1 MPTETQPKTQPELPA
16 DYQEMGRRKIAIEPL
31 KNDRNRTVT
40 FTKRKAGLF
49 KKAHELAVL
58 CEVDISVIIIGRNH
72 KIYQYSS
79 NRTEDVLERYRANP
93 SNVYESKTPKDYGD
107 YELKSRIL
115 SDVAMSSG
123 SSRHR
128 HTSSANSITT
138 SSLDHLQKGDPR
150 AYHHLRSRSDMVNS
164 SSYPSNGGSVDYTG
178 DYDGEGEE
186 DEEDEEEDEEE
197 DVNENEN
204 SDSDNRHEIVHETEN
219 HGFEQEGRAAGKK
232 RTARRMKV
240 SNPSFDGYGDYEHK
254 AAQDHTQEYP
264 AAKKIKVERKEED
277 IADIPKVSIPYIYAS
292 PMDPKTPEM
301 DLHQGQGQGQNAYM
315 AHSSANVTPYHS
327 SSALKRSKLKDN
339 SSGSNMKRPTLSLT
353 IPTVDNRQLS
363 DASTI
368 TAAESSNK
376 SNLTSLSNSKD
387 TGSGKNSTYTK
398 NNENVDNGNHKNG
411 GQMLPQK
418 KQDPSG
424 GGDNGGARESGK
436 PAGAE
441 VASRGK
447 TGAGNDNMNITL
459 PSPTFNLTYTTN
471 SSNGSNPKN
480 RQPTAN
486 NYSNSTPLPSALFKD
501 RKALYTPTTSTF
513 FNNLSMMNASNPGET
528 PVTQMGYFNFNNM
541 SPTQLLVPPF
551 PLPPLA
557 TGGSSGNVPIETQQ
571 NIKNTPVA
579 GESPGEL
586 RRSSGNLDKV
596 SNMNNMNM
604 NTMNMNTMNI
614 NTMNT
619 MNNMNTMNTMN
630 GMSSG
635 TAEAGQKTRMTPSQL
650 QSAQAQ
656 TPHQPFLPPMN
667 SATSAYFPQMRMPAN
682 QRHPAHPTINTNIS
696 TSELPTLS
704 AELSALPSRY
714 VDFQSPSTIFTHDW
728 QLPTGTTPIVAGPP
742 HPLPLV
748 NSGNTGAGG
757 PQTVSSSG
765 AEPDMKL
772 KTESAGPVSGSS
784 KGGKHLST
792 VSK

>member
-1 MPTETQPKTQPELPA
+1 
-16 DYQEMGRRKIAIEPL
+16 MGRRKIAIEPL

-72 KIYQYSS
+72 KIFQYSS

-93 SNVYESKTPKDYGD
+93 SNVYESKTPKDYGN

-115 SDVAMSSG
+115 DDGIVG
-123 SSRHR
+123 GGGGSRHR

-138 SSLDHLQKGDPR
+138 SSLDQLQKGDPR

-164 SSYPSNGGSVDYTG
+164 SSYVSNGGSAEYTG
-178 DYDGEGEE
+178 EYDGEGEE
-186 DEEDEEEDEEE
+186 DEEDEEDDDDDDANEHEHEHE
-197 DVNENEN
+197 HEHENSGNENG
-204 SDSDNRHEIVHETEN
+204 HETVPVPEN
-219 HGFEQEGRAAGKK
+219 HGFEEAGRVAGKK
-232 RTARRMKV
+232 RSARRMKV
-240 SNPSFDGYGDYEHK
+240 SSPSFDGYGDYGHK
-254 AAQDHTQEYP
+254 AAQEQTQEYP
-264 AAKKIKVERKEED
+264 AAKKVKMEREEEN
-277 IADIPKVSIPYIYAS
+277 IADIPKVGTPYVYAS

-301 DLHQGQGQGQNAYM
+301 DLHHQGPSQNPYI

-376 SNLTSLSNSKD
+376 SNLTSLSNGKD
-387 TGSGKNSTYTK
+387 GGSRKNSTYTK
-398 NNENVDNGNHKNG
+398 NNENVDSGNRTNGVQG
-411 GQMLPQK
+411 LPQK
-418 KQDPSG
+418 KQAAAG
-424 GGDNGGARESGK
+424 VGGDSGK
-436 PAGAE
+436 GAGAE
-441 VASRGK
+441 VASRGNA
-447 TGAGNDNMNITL
+447 GAGSDNMNITL

-471 SSNGSNPKN
+471 NSSGSNAKN
-480 RQPTAN
+480 RQPATS
-486 NYSNSTPLPSALFKD
+486 NYGNSTPLPSALFKD

-513 FNNLSMMNASNPGET
+513 FNNLTMMNASNPGET

-557 TGGSSGNVPIETQQ
+557 TGGSSGSVPTETQQ

-586 RRSSGNLDKV
+586 RRGSGNLDKV
-596 SNMNNMNM
+596 NGMNMNM
-604 NTMNMNTMNI
+604 NNNMNSMNMNSMNS
-614 NTMNT
+614 
-619 MNNMNTMNTMN
+619 MNNMSN
-630 GMSSG
+630 MSNMSG
-635 TAEAGQKTRMTPSQL
+635 GAADAGQKTRMTPSQL

-682 QRHPAHPTINTNIS
+682 QRHPAHPTINTNVS
-696 TSELPTLS
+696 TSDLPTLS

-728 QLPTGTTPIVAGPP
+728 QLPTGTTPIVSGPP
-742 HPLPLV
+742 HPLPFV
-748 NSGNTGAGG
+748 GTGNANGSG
-757 PQTVSSSG
+757 PQTMSSSG
-765 AEPDMKL
+765 TEPDIKL
-772 KTESAGPVSGSS
+772 KPAAAAAAAVGSN
-784 KGGKHLST
+784 KGNKHLST